1 MKDAAAAEWEARI
14 ATVWK
19 QVDPL
24 RPEELVDAIDEL
36 AAERPAGDGT
46 ALFERACARDTAG
59 LEPDAEKLYRAALAS
74 DDLGPYRRAR
84 ATIQLASTLRLLG
97 RLEES
102 ERILMAEIG
111 RCEDAGVRSALHD
124 ETRAI
129 LALTYLA
136 QGRRAE
142 SAGLALVTLAPHLS
156 RYNRS
161 VARNAEELAKRGAG
175 VIPAKAGIQTK
186 R

>member
-1 MKDAAAAEWEARI
+1 VTQVKDAAAAEWEARI
-14 ATVWK
+14 AAVWK
-19 QVDPL
+19 RVDSL
-24 RPEELVDAIDEL
+24 QPEELVAAVDAL
-36 AAERPAGDGT
+36 AAQRPADDAT
-46 ALFERACARDTAG
+46 ALFERACARDTSG
-59 LEPDAEKLYRAALAS
+59 LEQEAEPLYRAALAS
-74 DDLGPYRRAR
+74 DHLDSYRRAR

-102 ERILMAEIG
+102 ERILDAEID
-111 RCEDAGVRSALHD
+111 RCEQARVRSPLHD

-136 QGRRAE
+136 QGRAAE

-161 VARNAEELAKRGAG
+161 VARNAEELAKRSAD
-175 VIPAKAGIQTK
+175 VIPVPA
-186 R
+186 